1 MENSPITHEQ
11 IYQRLVELETK
22 VDSIDRNTKE
32 LIDTFQ
38 AFKGAM
44 RVIDMMASLAKPMMY
59 ITGFFG
65 VVGVVWTNWKK

>member
-1 MENSPITHEQ
+1 METPISHEQ
-11 IYQRLVELETK
+11 IYQRLLEVEAK

-44 RVIDMMASLAKPMMY
+44 RVIDMIASLAKPMLY
-59 ITGFFG
+59 ITGFLS

>member
-1 MENSPITHEQ
+1 MEPPISHEQ
-11 IYQRLVELETK
+11 IYQRLLEVEAK

-44 RVIDMMASLAKPMMY
+44 RVIDMVSSLAKPMMY
-59 ITGFFG
+59 ISGFLG
-65 VVGVVWTNWKK
+65 VVGVIWTNWSRK